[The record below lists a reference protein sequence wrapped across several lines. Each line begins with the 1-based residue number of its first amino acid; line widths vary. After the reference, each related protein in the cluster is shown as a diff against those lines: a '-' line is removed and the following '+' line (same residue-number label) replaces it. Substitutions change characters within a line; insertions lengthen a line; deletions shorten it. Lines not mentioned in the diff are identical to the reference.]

1 MERPELPILTMT
13 RRMGF
18 CAAHRYHNPAWDE
31 ARNEAEFG
39 SCTRVH
45 GHNYV
50 LEASV
55 TGPVDPRTG
64 MLMSIADLKAILH
77 EEVRRPFD
85 HRQIDKEVPEL
96 RDLIPTSENLA
107 RAIWARVA
115 PRVLGAGE
123 GHYRLTWLRLFETED
138 LFVEI
143 GDALAPGGG

>member
-1 MERPELPILTMT
+1 MERPALPLLTMT
-13 RRMGF
+13 RRMKF
-18 CAAHRYHNPAWDE
+18 CAAHRYYNPAWDE

-39 SCTRVH
+39 GCTRVH

-55 TGPVDPRTG
+55 AGPVDPRTG
-64 MLMSIADLKAILH
+64 MLMSVSDLKAILD
-77 EEVRRPFD
+77 EEVRKPFD
-85 HRQIDKEVPEL
+85 HRQLEKDTPGLQGRV
-96 RDLIPTSENLA
+96 PTSENLV

-123 GHYRLTWLRLFETED
+123 GQYRLARLRLFETED

-143 GDALAPGGG
+143 GDASAPGGG

>member
-1 MERPELPILTMT
+1 MERPELPLLTMT
-13 RRMGF
+13 RRMTF

-39 SCTRVH
+39 SCSRVH

-50 LEASV
+50 LETSV

-64 MLMSIADLKAILH
+64 MLMSVADLKEILD

-85 HRQIDKEVPEL
+85 HRQLETEIPGL
-96 RDLIPTSENLA
+96 RDRIPTSENLVQ
-107 RAIWARVA
+107 AIWARVA
-115 PRVLGAGE
+115 PRVLGAGA
-123 GHYRLTWLRLFETED
+123 GHYRLTRLRLFETDD

-143 GDALAPGGG
+143 GDASAPVGG